1 MPNNTNDYEITGAK
15 LFSKVPT
22 NNYKEGWDRIFG
34 TLSCNHCDMIQ
45 DNKDNVLCQSCGKEI
60 TKGRS

>member
-1 MPNNTNDYEITGAK
+1 MANNINDYEISGAFLK
-15 LFSKVPT
+15 SKVST
-22 NNYKEGWDRIFG
+22 EKYKDGWDRIFG